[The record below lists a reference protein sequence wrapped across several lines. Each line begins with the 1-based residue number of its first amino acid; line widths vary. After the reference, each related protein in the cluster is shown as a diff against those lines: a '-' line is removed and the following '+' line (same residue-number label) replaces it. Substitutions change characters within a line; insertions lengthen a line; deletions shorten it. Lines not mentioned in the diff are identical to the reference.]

1 MNRMNMNVTNN
12 ASFARCGEL
21 HLGLDILRVSLFAIS
36 LVEGLR
42 LTEENREHLSSI
54 C

>member
-21 HLGLDILRVSLFAIS
+21 HLGLDILRASLFAIS
-36 LVEGLR
+36 LVKGIL
-42 LTEENREHLSSI
+42 LTEENREQLSRI
-54 C
+54 G